1 MTREQIKI
9 KATLK
14 KKGYQFDPR
23 HLPTMCFNKCY
34 WKDVE
39 PKKRKTYVH
48 VVFYLHT
55 DTKKVSLTIFT
66 DTMIKS
72 TKELEKY
79 YIVQNRVKADLKELG
94 FELC

>member
-9 KATLK
+9 KSALK

-23 HLPTMCFNKCY
+23 HLPTMCFSKCY

-39 PKKRKTYVH
+39 PKKRKSYVH

-55 DTKKVSLTIFT
+55 DTKKVNMTIFT
-66 DTMIKS
+66 DTSIKDTS
-72 TKELEKY
+72 ELEKY

-94 FELC
+94 FEV